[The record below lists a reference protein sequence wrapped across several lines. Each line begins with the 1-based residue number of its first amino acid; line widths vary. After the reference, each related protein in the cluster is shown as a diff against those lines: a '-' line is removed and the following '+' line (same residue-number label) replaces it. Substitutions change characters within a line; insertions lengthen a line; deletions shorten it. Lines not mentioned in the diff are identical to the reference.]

1 MKRRAA
7 RTRRPAPGIDEASI
21 LKQGGDMN
29 TDTWV
34 VRTLGG
40 EEWGFI
46 KRLIIDPITRQ
57 IKEADIILAETGK
70 VVRIPWDNLDLQ
82 SEGIRLSV
90 SQGEVHPSPPEPAQ
104 AGMAQ
109 SVAMDLWP

>member
-1 MKRRAA
+1 
-7 RTRRPAPGIDEASI
+7 
-21 LKQGGDMN
+21 MN

-46 KRLIIDPITRQ
+46 KRLIIDPTTRQ

-70 VVRIPWDNLDLQ
+70 VMRIHWDNLDLQ
-82 SEGIRLSV
+82 SEGIRLRV
-90 SQGEVHPSPPEPAQ
+90 APGDVHANQGVQSE
-104 AGMAQ
+104 AGLVK
-109 SVAMDLWP
+109 SVAMELWP

>member
-1 MKRRAA
+1 
-7 RTRRPAPGIDEASI
+7 
-21 LKQGGDMN
+21 MN
-29 TDTWV
+29 TETWV

-46 KRLIIDPITRQ
+46 KRLIIDPMTRQ

-70 VVRIPWDNLDLQ
+70 VIRIPWDNLDVQ
-82 SEGIRLSV
+82 TEGITLRV
-90 SQGEVHPSPPEPAQ
+90 AKGEVHAIPPPPSE
-104 AGMAQ
+104 AGMAA